1 MRAARSLLF
10 AVFMLAACVACRSR
24 SGAASLGEVPVV
36 APFDA
41 MGLPTKGGVVW
52 SCNVV
57 RMKVVYDGGDRGA
70 LGEAYGQALEQHGW
84 TSMQPAAAG
93 AHQWL
98 GRYQHAGEVLTLDV
112 HDADFEGKVPN
123 GVEVFLSIKDAI

>member
-1 MRAARSLLF
+1 MSTARGLLF
-10 AVFMLAACVACRSR
+10 ALVVVTCAACRSQ

-52 SCNVV
+52 TCNVA
-57 RMKVVYDGGDRGA
+57 RMKVVYDRGDKGE
-70 LGEAYGQALEQHGW
+70 LGEAYGHALEQHGW
-84 TSMQPAAAG
+84 TSMQPAAG
-93 AHQWL
+93 GEHQWL
-98 GRYQHAGEVLTLDV
+98 GRYRHAHEVLTLDV

-123 GVEVFLSIKDAI
+123 GVEVFLSIKDAT